1 MLLLFSCLVMS
12 KSLQHHRLHARL
24 PGPSPFPRVFPSLCQ
39 LNRWCHPTVSS
50 SVILFSSCLESF
62 PASWSFA
69 KSPLRWEYPNLN
81 LFCPKLAK
89 NVKKEIT
96 IKKEKKKEML
106 QILNFKVIIYIL
118 SYLEEGLP
126 SSNMRN
132 LFRNISKM
140 ENQNHWE
147 NHTYFTL
154 LLAKFQR

>member
-1 MLLLFSCLVMS
+1 
-12 KSLQHHRLHARL
+12 
-24 PGPSPFPRVFPSLCQ
+24 
-39 LNRWCHPTVSS
+39 
-50 SVILFSSCLESF
+50 
-62 PASWSFA
+62 
-69 KSPLRWEYPNLN
+69 
-81 LFCPKLAK
+81 
-89 NVKKEIT
+89 
-96 IKKEKKKEML
+96 ML

-132 LFRNISKM
+132 LFRNISKI